1 MNDRLY
7 LIDVDGIEEE
17 VRCAICENQIKT
29 YKGCDGNCKYD
40 ESLFKKITTMIDR
53 RIELLPFN
61 QPEIVRC
68 KDCKYCVY
76 SPATP
81 NEKRPCDPPQPE
93 RWHCY
98 KNRDFRPLIMPTD
111 FCSRGKRKEVT
122 T

>member
-1 MNDRLY
+1 MDDLISRRAALEACSGYFVVSERISRLSP
-7 LIDVDGIEEE
+7 I
-17 VRCAICENQIKT
+17 
-29 YKGCDGNCKYD
+29 
-40 ESLFKKITTMIDR
+40 
-53 RIELLPFN
+53 

-81 NEKRPCDPPQPE
+81 NAKRPCDPPQPE

-111 FCSRGKRKEVT
+111 FCSKAESREVT
-122 T
+122 E